1 MYDRA
6 ALGGIDMD
14 AAIVISAIIFM
25 YAVSI
30 YNRMQKHWQS
40 VLEALASAD
49 TETGTATGTATGSEQ
64 DLRRGRCYAKIAA
77 YNTYRAQFPQIV
89 LSRLAGFRA
98 VEFPAAGRAA
108 PPQPGAEII
117 QLEIAG
123 PRKLRDPAADP
134 RRPPAGGRGSGG
146 GSDDAV
152 G

>member
-1 MYDRA
+1 
-6 ALGGIDMD
+6 MD
-14 AAIVISAIIFM
+14 AAIVISSITLM
-25 YAVSI
+25 YVVSV

-49 TETGTATGTATGSEQ
+49 TETRPATGTAAGAEQ
-64 DLRRGRCYAKIAA
+64 DLLRRERCYAKIAA

-123 PRKLRDPAADP
+123 PRKLRDLAAEL
-134 RRPPAGGRGSGG
+134 RRPQVSGRGSGG